1 MNPTSIV
8 VIFVILWWII
18 FFMILPV
25 GIVTDKAEGGNMNGA
40 PKNPNIKIKM
50 LATTAITIIAVAIY
64 YYMVSAGYIVWGS

>member
-1 MNPTSIV
+1 
-8 VIFVILWWII
+8 
-18 FFMILPV
+18 MILPV